1 MEVYELMQ
9 IWFER
14 IPCLKLLLRACLILF
29 DFFFYQRKCSCVQR
43 PLFVT
48 VSGLVVLRYR
58 SKKLPTSKN
67 LGRPHFNESSKT
79 VWPCLPVLVWVGA
92 KEQRAP
98 PAHFTSLAYFWY
110 VNIVEMR
117 DRNRAKY

>member
-29 DFFFYQRKCSCVQR
+29 DFSFCQRKCSCVQR

-48 VSGLVVLRYR
+48 VSGLVVLLVNVVGFLVIVQRNY
-58 SKKLPTSKN
+58 
-67 LGRPHFNESSKT
+67 PHLKI
-79 VWPCLPVLVWVGA
+79 WVA
-92 KEQRAP
+92 LILMN
-98 PAHFTSLAYFWY
+98 PA
-110 VNIVEMR
+110 
-117 DRNRAKY
+117 